1 MAFPYDERIGR
12 FSGLCVL
19 DWTMWMTL
27 CFQSTSPSLR
37 LQISTLRSP
46 VSKESRQIAVSRRDM
61 PEEDKKE
68 AKDPQWDADNVA
80 QSNEQIG
87 DDGTFK
93 TYVCDSCGGEL
104 AIRKDDA
111 PETVKNRLKVF
122 HDETEPLKAFYEKM
136 GGEVIRTDLANEEPW
151 QNSVTYRFSAA

>member
-1 MAFPYDERIGR
+1 MSDILEYKCPCCGGAIEFN
-12 FSGLCVL
+12 S
-19 DWTMWMTL
+19 
-27 CFQSTSPSLR
+27 R
-37 LQISTLRSP
+37 LQKMKCPYCDTEFELDTL
-46 VSKESRQIAVSRRDM
+46 KQFE
-61 PEEDKKE
+61 EEDKKE

-136 GGEVIRTDLANEEPW
+136 GILKEIQGNQPIEGATKDILAALGAD
-151 QNSVTYRFSAA
+151 V

>member
-1 MAFPYDERIGR
+1 MSDILEYKCPCCGGAIEFN
-12 FSGLCVL
+12 S
-19 DWTMWMTL
+19 
-27 CFQSTSPSLR
+27 R
-37 LQISTLRSP
+37 LQKMKCPYCDTEFELDTL
-46 VSKESRQIAVSRRDM
+46 KQFE
-61 PEEDKKE
+61 EEDKKE

-136 GGEVIRTDLANEEPW
+136 GILKEVQGNQPIDGATKDILAALGAN
-151 QNSVTYRFSAA
+151 V